1 MNDEYI
7 IILIIYTIINAP
19 IINTIINVIIYY

>member
-1 MNDEYI
+1 MNEYI

-19 IINTIINVIIYY
+19 IINTIINVSIYY